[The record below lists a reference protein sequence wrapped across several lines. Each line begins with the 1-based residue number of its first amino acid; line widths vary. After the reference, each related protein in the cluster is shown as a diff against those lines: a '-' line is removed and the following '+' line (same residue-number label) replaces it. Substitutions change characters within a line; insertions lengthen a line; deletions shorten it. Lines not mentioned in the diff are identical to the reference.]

1 MGDHGEGADQC
12 GPGNQGRRRPLGLYR
27 EEDERDSCGIGFVAD
42 IKGRK
47 SYDII
52 KRGLEVLERMEHRGA
67 ESADNKTGDGC
78 GALIQIPHE
87 FFKKHITG
95 LPEQGRYGAG
105 LVFFPRDAA
114 LQNLVRE
121 TIGRIASS
129 LNLEVLA
136 LRDVPTDNSVIGVM
150 ARSAEPVVRQLF
162 LAPKAAA
169 RTAAGTGAAAKTG
182 TAAGA
187 ETAFPDVS
195 GLELA
200 LYIFRKK
207 LENTLR
213 NDERMRGTECYL
225 PSLSSRV
232 IVYKGMLMPN
242 QLRHYYPDLEDRD
255 MSTAVTLVHSRFSTN
270 TFPNWPLAQPF
281 RMVAHNGEINTI
293 KGNRFWMSAREALF
307 SHPRFGEALRD
318 ILPVIEPGRSDSASF
333 DNALELLVMSGR
345 SLPHALMMLIPE
357 SWNEK
362 NPIPGELKA
371 FYEYHAGLMEPWD
384 GPASMVFC
392 DGRYVGGTLDRNGL
406 RPSRYTITRDDLIV
420 MGSETGV
427 QDFAAGE
434 VLRKG
439 RLLPGKLLLVDL
451 EEGRIIP
458 DEEAKRSV
466 YLRRPYA
473 EWVARQG
480 ITLNQEMDGD
490 SGVSP
495 AGAGA
500 LYGDLQFKNSED
512 ILFMERAFGYS
523 REDRDRLLTVMAQ
536 TGQEPTSSMG
546 TDTPLAVFSRK
557 NQRVYNYFKQIFA
570 QVTNPPID
578 SIREDLVMTL
588 TSFVG
593 AHENLLTESEDHCR
607 RIKVKNPIM
616 TPADLETLRELRPA
630 VFKSRTLR
638 AAFPLEDGRDGEQE
652 QARREKGSLE
662 QALDRL
668 VEEAVEAVNAGVTLL
683 VLSDREALSAALV
696 PVPAL
701 LAVGAVHHG
710 LIRRGLRMRAAIIVE
725 SAEPREIMHFALLF
739 GYGADLIVPYGALA
753 AIAEICRGPLGF
765 SDTSGDAL
773 QDFAHARK
781 NYLKGMAKATL
792 KVMSKMGTSTLRS
805 YRGAQ
810 IFEALGLGDAVID
823 KCFRGTLSRIGGAG
837 FAELEAEALASYR
850 AALAARERSGLSESL
865 LEETGQYRWR
875 RDGERHA
882 WNPDT
887 IHLLQWSTRTADYG
901 KFKQFTKL
909 SDDLNRIPHVI
920 RGLLD
925 FVLPGS
931 PESAG
936 LKDAPAA
943 AVPIDEVESVEEI
956 MKRFTTGAMSFGSI
970 SQEAHETIAE
980 AMNSIQGRSNSGEG
994 GEDAER
1000 FPKLPDGRWLRSAI
1014 KQVASGR
1021 FGVTS
1026 EYLAN
1031 AVELQIKIAQ
1041 GAKPGEGG
1049 QLPGGKVAAA
1059 IARVRHSTPGV
1070 TLISPPP
1077 HHDIYSIEDLAEL
1090 IFDLKNANPLA
1101 RISVKLVS
1109 ETGVGTIAAGVAK
1122 AHADNILISGYDG
1135 GTGASPQSSIRHA
1148 GLPWELGLAETHQT
1162 LVRNGLRGRVRLQTD
1177 GQIKTGR
1184 DIVIAGML
1192 GAEEFGF
1199 GTSALIVLGCVMM
1212 RKCHEN
1218 TCPMGVATQDPE
1230 LRGRFSG
1237 KAAYLINFFRFL
1249 AQETREIMASLGFK
1263 TFNEL
1268 VGRPD
1273 LLIQRGITAD
1283 PQGPAPKFAGVNLGG
1298 LLHREQGPDFIPGG
1312 DSRCCDTGQIHKI
1325 DHILDRTL
1333 IDRCLAALDRKT
1345 PVSFSLP
1352 VKNTDRAVG
1361 AMLSYEVS
1369 RRFGGQGL
1377 PDNFVTVDFTGSAGQ
1392 SFGAFLAPGITFR
1405 LAGDANDYLGKGLS
1419 GGRIVAAPPEGSTF
1433 ESFRNIIVGN
1443 TVLYGATSGEVYV
1456 AGVAGE
1462 RFCVRN
1468 SGACAVVE
1476 GAGDHCAEYMTGGR
1490 LVVLGAVGRNFAAG
1504 MSGGIAYVLNY
1515 NGDFEYFLNRGMV
1528 ELSGMDSAADENFV
1542 KEMIQK
1548 HVYWTGSA
1556 YARAILDNWTENRGL
1571 FVKVLPLEYKL
1582 ALDKMRIAELD
1593 EKVYE
1598 IRLRQELA

>member
-1 MGDHGEGADQC
+1 MGEHEEAADQC
-12 GPGNQGRRRPLGLYR
+12 PQIANATGLYSKAL
-27 EEDERDSCGIGFVAD
+27 EHDSCGIGFVAD
-42 IKGRK
+42 IKGRR
-47 SYDII
+47 SHDIL

-67 ESADNKTGDGC
+67 ESADNKTGDGS
-78 GALIQIPHE
+78 GVLMQIPHE
-87 FFKKHITG
+87 YYEKLIPG
-95 LPEQGRYGAG
+95 LPGAGTYGTG
-105 LVFFPRDAA
+105 LVFYPGSGENIKPEAHERITSLIEKTAA
-114 LQNLVRE
+114 STGL
-121 TIGRIASS
+121 S
-129 LNLEVLA
+129 VLGM
-136 LRDVPTDNSVIGVM
+136 RDVPVSSGALGTI
-150 ARSAEPVVRQLF
+150 ARSAEPVIRQLV
-162 LAPKAAA
+162 LVSRDK
-169 RTAAGTGAAAKTG
+169 
-182 TAAGA
+182 GA
-187 ETAFPDVS
+187 ETTGKPGGVS
-195 GLELA
+195 NLEFRLFV
-200 LYIFRKK
+200 FRKK
-207 LENTLR
+207 LEKALGADGIVKSAGN
-213 NDERMRGTECYL
+213 ECYL
-225 PSLSSRV
+225 PSLSSRI
-232 IVYKGMLMPN
+232 IVYKGMMMSS
-242 QLRHYYPDLEDRD
+242 QLKEYFPELCDEG
-255 MSTAVTLVHSRFSTN
+255 MKTAVALVHSRFSTN

-281 RMVAHNGEINTI
+281 RLVAHNGEINTI

-318 ILPVIEPGRSDSASF
+318 ILPVIEPDRSDSASF

-406 RPSRYTITRDDLIV
+406 RPSRYTITKDDLIV

-427 QDFAAGE
+427 QDFASGE

-458 DEEAKRSV
+458 DEEAKRAV
-466 YLRRPYA
+466 YQRRPYA
-473 EWVARQG
+473 EWVARQV
-480 ITLNQEMDGD
+480 INLNQELDGD
-490 SGVSP
+490 SGVPP
-495 AGAGA
+495 AYAGA
-500 LYGDLQFKNSED
+500 LYGDPQFKNSGD

-523 REDRDRLLTVMAQ
+523 REDRDRLLAVMAQ

-593 AHENLLTESEDHCR
+593 AHENLLTESEEHCR

-616 TPADLETLRELRPA
+616 TPADLEALRELRPA

-638 AAFPLEDGRDGEQE
+638 AAFPLMPDQGQAGGRP
-652 QARREKGSLE
+652 SCLE
-662 QALDRL
+662 RALDRL
-668 VEEAVEAVNAGVTLL
+668 VDEAVEAVQGGSTLL
-683 VLSDREALSAALV
+683 VLSDRETLSPAAGLV
-696 PVPAL
+696 PLPAL
-701 LAVGAVHHG
+701 LAVGAVHHA
-710 LIRRGLRMRAAIIVE
+710 LIRRGLRMRAAIIAE
-725 SAEPREIMHFALLF
+725 TAEPREIMHFALLF

-753 AIAEICRGPLGF
+753 AIAELCRG
-765 SDTSGDAL
+765 SADAL
-773 QDFAHARK
+773 GLPDFAHAKK

-810 IFEALGLGDAVID
+810 IFEALGLGEAVID

-837 FAELEAEALASYR
+837 FAELEAEALAPYR
-850 AALAARERSGLSESL
+850 AALAGREKPALSDSL
-865 LEETGQYRWR
+865 LDEAGQYRWR

-887 IHLLQWSTRTADYG
+887 IHLLQWATRTADYG

-909 SDDLNRIPHVI
+909 ADDLNRSPHVI

-925 FVLPGS
+925 FALPGS
-931 PESAG
+931 PE
-936 LKDAPAA
+936 APEAPQE
-943 AVPIDEVESVEEI
+943 AVPLDQVESVEEI

-980 AMNSIQGRSNSGEG
+980 ALNSIRGRSNSGEG

-1000 FPKLPDGRWLRSAI
+1000 FPRLPDGRWLRSAI

-1059 IARVRHSTPGV
+1059 IAKVRHSTPGV

-1148 GLPWELGLAETHQT
+1148 GLPWELGLAETHQV

-1177 GQIKTGR
+1177 GQLKTGR

-1199 GTSALIVLGCVMM
+1199 GTAALIVLGCVMM

-1230 LRGRFSG
+1230 LRRLFSG
-1237 KAAYLINFFRFL
+1237 KAAYLISFFRFL
-1249 AQETREIMASLGFK
+1249 AQETRELMASLGFT

-1268 VGRPD
+1268 IGRSD
-1273 LLIQRGITAD
+1273 LLVQRRAE
-1283 PQGPAPKFAGVNLGG
+1283 PQGPTAKFAGVNLED

-1312 DSRCCDTGQIHKI
+1312 DSRYCDTDQIHKI

-1345 PVSFSLP
+1345 PVSFSLSIR
-1352 VKNTDRAVG
+1352 NTDRAVG

-1377 PDNFVTVDFTGSAGQ
+1377 PENFVTVDFNGSAGQ

-1443 TVLYGATSGEVYV
+1443 TVLYGATSGELYV

-1468 SGACAVVE
+1468 SGAYAVVE

-1504 MSGGIAYVLNY
+1504 MSGGIAYVLNH

-1528 ELSGMDSAADENFV
+1528 ELSGLDNAGDENFV

-1582 ALDKMRIAELD
+1582 AM
-1593 EKVYE
+1593 
-1598 IRLRQELA
+1598 